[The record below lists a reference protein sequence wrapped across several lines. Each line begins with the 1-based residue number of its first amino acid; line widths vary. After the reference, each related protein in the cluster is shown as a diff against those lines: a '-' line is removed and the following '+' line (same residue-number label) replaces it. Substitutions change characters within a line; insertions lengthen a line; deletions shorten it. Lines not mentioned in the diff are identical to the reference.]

1 MNLDLAR
8 LRLVHLRYELGKRR
22 QRAVMAVVWRLPS
35 EIVYWSAIRVMA
47 NATTG
52 KWSGQVVPELTI
64 FEALERWEG
73 RK

>member
-1 MNLDLAR
+1 MTHSLTH
-8 LRLVHLRYELGKRR
+8 LRLVHQRYQWSKRR
-22 QRAVMAVVWRLPS
+22 QRLVMALVWRLPS
-35 EIVYWSAIRVMA
+35 EIVYWSAIRLLA

-52 KWSGQVVPELTI
+52 KHSAQVVSELTI